1 MMAQNWIERLIIFRE
16 VGESNTGI
24 QHKDKER
31 PTTLPDLD
39 GLWEEETERVV
50 RRYHISLFCLP
61 HFKFRKDTQ
70 EAQQYWEG
78 GGRKLK
84 VHSSK
89 NLVDMPG
96 FLDMSSR
103 KQPT

>member
-24 QHKDKER
+24 WHKDRER
-31 PTTLPDLD
+31 PTTLSDLD
-39 GLWEEETERVV
+39 GLWGEETKRVV

-61 HFKFRKDTQ
+61 HFRFQKYTQ
-70 EAQQYWEG
+70 EAQHYWEG

-89 NLVDMPG
+89 YLVDMTD

-103 KQPT
+103 KQPI